1 MQAREIQPH
10 ELAMAFQE
18 CFTTPAGQIV
28 LAYLVTKFGR
38 TTGTTFD
45 ENPVRMAYNE
55 GQRTVLVDIGKKMA
69 TQPEDLDMPST
80 GKTERTDDNDDT

>member
-1 MQAREIQPH
+1 MQAREVQPH

-18 CFTTPAGQIV
+18 CFSTPAGQIV
-28 LAYLVTKFGR
+28 LTYLVAKFGR
-38 TTGTTFD
+38 VSATTFD

-69 TQPEDLDMPST
+69 TQPADLNTPAT
-80 GKTERTDDNDDT
+80 GTTERTNDDDPT